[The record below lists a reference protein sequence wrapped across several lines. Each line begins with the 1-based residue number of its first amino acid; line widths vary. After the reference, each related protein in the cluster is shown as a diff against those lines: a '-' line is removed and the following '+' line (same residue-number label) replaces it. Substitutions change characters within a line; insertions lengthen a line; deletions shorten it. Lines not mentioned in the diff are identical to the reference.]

1 MEGASASETGT
12 QGLVPA
18 PAAGKQGQFLRGDGT
33 WATPSEA
40 SKLVTGRTIQTNL
53 GSTSAATFDGSA
65 NVTPGVTG
73 TLSIANGGTGAA
85 TAEEALTALGAAAA
99 DHSHEDATISTSG
112 MMSALDKEKLD
123 GYPDDLSDY
132 STTDEMNNAIEM
144 AVYGAIH
151 SFY

>member
-1 MEGASASETGT
+1 MNSTTITAKNTIAEEVPEGAT
-12 QGLVPA
+12 QATAMTFSGN
-18 PAAGKQGQFLRGDGT
+18 AAT
-33 WATPSEA
+33 ATKLAA
-40 SKLVTGRTIQTNL
+40 SKTVQVNL
-53 GSTSAATFDGSA
+53 ASTSAADFDGSA
-65 NVTPGVTG
+65 NITPGVTG
-73 TLSIANGGTGAA
+73 TLPIANGGTGAA

-112 MMSALDKEKLD
+112 MMSASDKEKLD